1 MIRPNTIAASTQPW
15 DAFANPALGRLIES
29 YDPPSFRRPIHVVAE
44 PPKPVP
50 APPKITA
57 PKPTPPI
64 IAHKPAPRIISVV
77 ARKPPV
83 HPKAPPPPSKTP
95 APSTMDYLYCPGS
108 GLQPYG
114 VTTCPP
120 ISCPQGQTLQ
130 NGVCAAPGTVVCPQ
144 GEYPVAGVCV
154 PVPVPCP
161 GGFVDA
167 DGNCIQ
173 SGAPT
178 PINGTCPPSYALDS
192 AGNCVS
198 VQTDRNPYSLYLPT
212 SDTTTGSPAATT
224 PAATGCPTG
233 EFADSSGNCFPDTLM
248 GWLQASTLWAGRP
261 NYEVVGGVLG
271 IGAVLFLAM
280 RSGKSG
286 KKASR

>member
-1 MIRPNTIAASTQPW
+1 
-15 DAFANPALGRLIES
+15 
-29 YDPPSFRRPIHVVAE
+29 
-44 PPKPVP
+44 
-50 APPKITA
+50 
-57 PKPTPPI
+57 
-64 IAHKPAPRIISVV
+64 
-77 ARKPPV
+77 
-83 HPKAPPPPSKTP
+83 
-95 APSTMDYLYCPGS
+95 
-108 GLQPYG
+108 
-114 VTTCPP
+114 
-120 ISCPQGQTLQ
+120 
-130 NGVCAAPGTVVCPQ
+130 
-144 GEYPVAGVCV
+144 
-154 PVPVPCP
+154 
-161 GGFVDA
+161 
-167 DGNCIQ
+167 
-173 SGAPT
+173 
-178 PINGTCPPSYALDS
+178 
-192 AGNCVS
+192 